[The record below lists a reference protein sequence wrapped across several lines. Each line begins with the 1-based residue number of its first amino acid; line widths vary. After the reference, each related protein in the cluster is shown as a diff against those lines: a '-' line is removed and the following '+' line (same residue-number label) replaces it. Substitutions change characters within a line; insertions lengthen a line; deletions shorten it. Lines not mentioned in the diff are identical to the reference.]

1 MSASVRPAARACFAA
16 LLLGLG
22 AAAMPVASAA
32 ATKPGPRAPLAL
44 YTAQA
49 ARTAQTTNVTAAAA
63 GAGWIA
69 RDLSSSGALVDAI
82 SHKPSA
88 GDTANA
94 ILALVAAGEASNQVR
109 TATHWLEY
117 HFNSYVSANGVDNP
131 GALGLVIL
139 AAVAGGANPSHFG
152 GQANSD
158 DLVARLQA
166 TEQLHGASAGVF
178 GATKA
183 ENAFSQ
189 SLALLALD
197 SVKDSGKATSLSEAY
212 LARLQCTDG
221 GWEYVRA
228 TLSTPCAKA
237 DPKTHSGPD
246 TNSTALAVMAIVAAG
261 GHFAH
266 GPLAFFSESQEADGS
281 FGYYGVSGDGQRGDP
296 DSTAE
301 VVQGL
306 IALRAV
312 NDKRFVRNAITPKR
326 ALENFQYRC
335 GAPVS
340 ERGEFSYDGA
350 PSQYATLQ
358 AVPAIAGEALPISP
372 RKLSAAEPRFSCGAG

>member
-1 MSASVRPAARACFAA
+1 MPASVRRAERACLAA
-16 LLLGLG
+16 MLFSLG
-22 AAAMPVASAA
+22 AAAVPVASAG
-32 ATKPGPRAPLAL
+32 ATEQRPLAPLA
-44 YTAQA
+44 
-49 ARTAQTTNVTAAAA
+49 ARAGPADEVTAAAA

-69 RDLSSSGALVDAI
+69 RNLSSSGALVDAI

-88 GDTANA
+88 GDTAEA
-94 ILALVAAGEASNQVR
+94 MLALVAVGEGGNQVR
-109 TATHWLEY
+109 TATHWLER
-117 HFNSYVSANGVDNP
+117 HFNSYVSAKGVDNP

-139 AAVAGGANPSHFG
+139 AAVAAGANPARFG

-178 GATKA
+178 GTTVAV
-183 ENAFSQ
+183 NAFSQ
-189 SLALLALD
+189 SLALLALV
-197 SVKDSGKATSLSEAY
+197 SVKDSGKAVSLGEAY
-212 LARLQCTDG
+212 LARLQCADG
-221 GWEYVRA
+221 GWQYARA
-228 TLSTPCAKA
+228 TLGTPCAKP
-237 DPKTHSGPD
+237 DPKTYSGPD

-266 GPLAFFSESQEADGS
+266 RPVAFFSESQEADGS

-296 DSTAE
+296 DSTGE
-301 VVQGL
+301 VVQAL
-306 IALRAV
+306 IALHAI
-312 NDKRFVRNAITPKR
+312 NDRQFVRNAITPER
-326 ALENFQYRC
+326 ALQSFQYRC

-340 ERGEFSYDGA
+340 ERGEFAYDGA

-358 AVPAIAGEALPISP
+358 AVPAVAGVAFPISP